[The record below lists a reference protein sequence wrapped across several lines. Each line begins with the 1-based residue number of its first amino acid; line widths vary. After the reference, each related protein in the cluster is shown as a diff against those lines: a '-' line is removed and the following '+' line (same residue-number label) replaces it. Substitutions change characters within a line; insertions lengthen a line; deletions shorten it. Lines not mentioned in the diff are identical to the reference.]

1 MVLSGVVG
9 LSAFRAKCSI
19 GFLYDNQP
27 PATLRLQC
35 FYHAYLILQ
44 GIEEDHFD
52 PQPGMV
58 DHGEEALPAEDFTI

>member
-1 MVLSGVVG
+1 MLYW
-9 LSAFRAKCSI
+9 
-19 GFLYDNQP
+19 FLYDNQP

-35 FYHAYLILQ
+35 FYHAHLTLQ